1 MQTFTAEA
9 YKLHFYISE
18 ETLGQ
23 IRSVSPQ
30 ILTQLPQLV
39 DDFYERMLNYPK
51 FAAYAE
57 SEAQLQHLKNLHLRY
72 WQSFWAAKV
81 DEDYI
86 QNRKRIG
93 EVHAR
98 VGLPMNLYY
107 DGIVLFSKLFKAF
120 FQQEKIA
127 SFDLWA
133 AYNEL
138 LNMDTALIVDRYN
151 SISNEVL
158 ELQNASL
165 STPVAQIWEEIL
177 FLPIVGI
184 MDSKRAKDIM
194 ETVLNQIALKQA
206 KVFVLD
212 ISGVAIMD
220 TAVANHLLKIS
231 KASRLMGCRCILSGI
246 SPAVAQTIVE
256 LGIQLDEIETSG
268 SMKEALTM
276 AFELSGLQIASL

>member
-9 YKLHFYISE
+9 YKLHFYISQD
-18 ETLGQ
+18 TLEQ

-30 ILTQLPQLV
+30 ITPQLPQLI
-39 DDFYERMLNYPK
+39 DTFYERMLSHRK
-51 FAAYAE
+51 FAAYYE
-57 SEAQLQHLKNLHLRY
+57 SEAQIEHLKSLHLRY
-72 WQSFWAAKV
+72 WQSFWAAEV
-81 DEDYI
+81 DDRYI
-86 QNRKRIG
+86 QDRKRIG

-98 VGLPMNLYY
+98 VGLPMDLYY
-107 DGIVLFSKLFKAF
+107 DGIILFSHLFKALF
-120 FQQEKIA
+120 RQEKIA
-127 SFDLWA
+127 SFDLLS
-133 AYNEL
+133 AYDEL
-138 LNMDTALIVDRYN
+138 LNLDTALVVDRYN

-184 MDSKRAKDIM
+184 MDSKRSKDIM
-194 ETVLNQIALKQA
+194 ETVLGQIAEKQA
-206 KVFVLD
+206 KVFILD

-268 SMKEALTM
+268 SMKEALTS
-276 AFELSGLQIASL
+276 AFEISGLRIAAS

>member
-39 DDFYERMLNYPK
+39 DDFYERMLSYPK
-51 FAAYAE
+51 FSAYAE
-57 SEAQLQHLKNLHLRY
+57 SEAQVQHLKNLHLRY

-81 DEDYI
+81 DENYI
-86 QNRKRIG
+86 QSRKRIG

-98 VGLPMNLYY
+98 VGLPMDLYY
-107 DGIVLFSKLFKAF
+107 DGIVLFSKLFKTF

-127 SFDLWA
+127 SFDLWT

-184 MDSKRAKDIM
+184 MDSKRSKDIM
-194 ETVLNQIALKQA
+194 ETVLNQIASKQA

-268 SMKEALTM
+268 SMKEALTT